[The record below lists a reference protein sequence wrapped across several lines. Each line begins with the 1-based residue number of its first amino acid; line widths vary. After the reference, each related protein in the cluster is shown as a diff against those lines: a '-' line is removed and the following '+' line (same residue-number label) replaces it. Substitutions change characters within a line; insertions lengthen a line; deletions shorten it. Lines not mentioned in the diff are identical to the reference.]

1 MGPSRGTR
9 RFYWA
14 FPAGDHLRAGLATYT
29 GESDLADDLVRFCHD
44 LRLGEPGPVHGGFFT
59 SRLID
64 PVRDGM
70 FLVGDSAG
78 MCLPVSGEGIRPA
91 LVYGQVAGRLAER
104 VRTGEMTLPGALAA
118 YRGIVASRA
127 RGYRI
132 LDRLQTVLDLHR
144 PALVLAVGQAGG
156 REALCLERVAINVQD
171 ARIPDNDG
179 AQPIDRPAVEGGPA
193 AHFTGL
199 PVKACVAALR
209 DAGLKAAVSN
219 TAGTFVCNHLFYALM
234 HAAGPRGIRAGF
246 LHVPV
251 LPTQQEALA
260 GAPSMAVEDIARGI
274 VVVLETCAARS
285 ADIATAE
292 GALD

>member
-1 MGPSRGTR
+1 MRALIAGFEPFGGEDENASIEAVR
-9 RFYWA
+9 RL
-14 FPAGDHLRAGLATYT
+14 PAR
-29 GESDLADDLVRFCHD
+29 
-44 LRLGEPGPVHGGFFT
+44 
-59 SRLID
+59 
-64 PVRDGM
+64 
-70 FLVGDSAG
+70 VGDWDIETLE
-78 MCLPVSGEGIRPA
+78 LPVSYA
-91 LVYGQVAGRLAER
+91 
-104 VRTGEMTLPGALAA
+104 
-118 YRGIVASRA
+118 RA
-127 RGYRI
+127 MP
-132 LDRLQTVLDLHR
+132 LLQTVLDLHR